1 MSGAVVLPRLPS
13 FQDRLSLL
21 LRPHR
26 AQSLARWALLGL
38 PLFPLLEAQYS
49 VQKLPSAL
57 LTRFISLEGD
67 CANSY
72 RFLRVVYLQGLFACA
87 LQWFLRNDAD
97 ISLAD
102 WAAFFEMPAP
112 KMVAY
117 KAKYSHY
124 IQPLWAAA
132 FSIAVQ
138 GLCRDVFLSFF
149 LSARIRRHDLL

>member
-1 MSGAVVLPRLPS
+1 MSGAVAGPSKTPIVPRSSKSAAAPS
-13 FQDRLSLL
+13 SRSKSS
-21 LRPHR
+21 
-26 AQSLARWALLGL
+26 A
-38 PLFPLLEAQYS
+38 
-49 VQKLPSAL
+49 KLPSAL

-87 LQWFLRNDAD
+87 LQWSLSNDAD

-102 WAAFFEMPAP
+102 WVAFFEMPAP
-112 KMVAY
+112 RMVAY

-138 GLCRDVFLSFF
+138 GLCRDVFFLSFF
-149 LSARIRRHDLL
+149 LRAGRSGVTMRIGSLRSTC